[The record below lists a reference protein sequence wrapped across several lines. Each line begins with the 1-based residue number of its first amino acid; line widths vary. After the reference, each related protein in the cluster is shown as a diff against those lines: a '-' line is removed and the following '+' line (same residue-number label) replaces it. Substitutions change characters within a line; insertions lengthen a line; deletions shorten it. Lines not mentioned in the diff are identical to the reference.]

1 MDEKKIWQE
10 LEDSA
15 EDIQI
20 PESLKPE
27 RIEAILV
34 EKKREEQ
41 RNRFRR
47 AGRYVAMA
55 SACLVVFGS
64 VMAIARMGMRDT
76 SKSSPMMES
85 QTVMDSDTSG
95 SGKLE
100 SEVEVASN
108 GKNPYESVADY
119 GSVYDAI
126 ERGQQTSVKYDG
138 DEKMMEDAGS
148 LESGSGSKESSSA
161 SPSHSTTNVQT
172 EGVDEGDLVKT
183 DGSFLYVADGNEIK
197 IIDIKDGGLT
207 IVNTLRPEGS
217 QKSGNG
223 KTELYELYVDGDL
236 LQVVCG
242 DRAVDLS
249 LMEDMDA
256 YQMKENSTVHLYTYD
271 ISNPKKPVLKGVVTQ
286 EGAYKTSRK
295 SDGYVYL
302 FTTTQLSLPEKRKR
316 AVQEDKV
323 GDWLPSINGEV
334 FQPDDILVTEEGGDK
349 GLLISS
355 IDVKNPGVVQ
365 DSKLLIMGDA
375 SEYVSESN
383 IYLYENTYEDG
394 ESTRIA
400 KFHYDSGKITVS
412 GGASVD
418 GTIRD
423 TFAINE
429 KDGYLRVLTTI
440 YENGW
445 SNQITV
451 LNEEMN
457 HCGNV
462 DGLARGEEIYAARF
476 LGDYGYFVTY
486 RNTDPLFSVDFS
498 EAEDPKIIGELK
510 VTGFSDY
517 LHFWSENRLLG
528 IGYETDPNTGWQ
540 EGIKLSMFDI
550 SDPNNVKE
558 EDKAVM
564 TQLSDTPAVENYK
577 SVIIDQERNLIGFPA
592 YNSDKDSLLYLI
604 YSYSQEH
611 GFEQI
616 LQVNAGENRF
626 GDRVRG
632 VYAGNTFYLVMD
644 QAVMAY
650 NMDDGFKKIEALYF

>member
-27 RIEAILV
+27 RIEAILI

-47 AGRYVAMA
+47 AGRYVTIA
-55 SACLVVFGS
+55 SACLLFFGI
-64 VMAIARMGMRDT
+64 AITRMGIGGT
-76 SKSSPMMES
+76 SKSSPMMET
-85 QTVMDSDTSG
+85 QTAMDSDTSE
-95 SGKLE
+95 SGTMQ
-100 SEVEVASN
+100 SEAEMASN
-108 GKNPYESVADY
+108 GKNPYESVEDY
-119 GSVYDAI
+119 GGVYDAI
-126 ERGQQTSVKYDG
+126 ERGRQSSIKYDV
-138 DEKMMEDAGS
+138 DENVMEDAGS
-148 LESGSGSKESSSA
+148 LESGSGAKESSSA
-161 SPSHSTTNVQT
+161 SLPHSTTNVQT

-197 IIDIKDGGLT
+197 IIDIRNGGLT
-207 IVNTLRPEGS
+207 IVNTLKPEGD
-217 QKSGNG
+217 QNSGSG

-242 DRAVDLS
+242 SRGVDLS
-249 LMEDMDA
+249 LMEDHDA
-256 YQMKENSTVHLYTYD
+256 YQMEENSTIHLYTYD
-271 ISNPKKPVLKGVVTQ
+271 ISNPKKPVLKGVVVQ
-286 EGAYKTSRK
+286 EGVYKTSRR

-316 AVQEDKV
+316 AIQKDKV
-323 GDWLPSINGEV
+323 DEWLPSINGDV

-355 IDVKNPGVVQ
+355 IDVKSPKAVQ
-365 DSKLLIMGDA
+365 DSKLLIMGDTT
-375 SEYVSESN
+375 EYVSESN
-383 IYLYENTYEDG
+383 IYLYERTYEDG

-498 EAEDPKIIGELK
+498 EAENPKIIGELK

-517 LHFWSENRLLG
+517 LHFWSENQLLG

-577 SVIIDQERNLIGFPA
+577 SVIIDKERNLIGFPA
-592 YNSDKDSLLYLI
+592 YNSGRDSLLYLI
-604 YSYSQEH
+604 YSYSQD
-611 GFEQI
+611 GFEQV
-616 LQVNAGENRF
+616 LQVKAGENRF

-632 VYAGNTFYLVMD
+632 VYAGNTFYLVMN

-650 NMDDGFKKIEALYF
+650 NMDDGFKKIDALYF

>member
-592 YNSDKDSLLYLI
+592 YNSGKDSLLYLI